1 MIDLGLPSGLKW
13 SCCNLGASK
22 PEEYGSY
29 YAWSE
34 TSTKTYYSLN
44 NYEHYNQ
51 KDKTWTYLG
60 AHISGTEYD
69 AARTNWGA
77 PWRMH
82 KSYEWLEIKNK
93 CTIQET
99 VHNGTCGIKVKGLNG
114 KCIFIPASGFAW
126 PKAKDVGIL
135 CYYWYDDF
143 KRADHAGFYYY
154 NTYSLSD
161 YQTEEL
167 LGDLSNCVWRE
178 GLGYRCYGFTIRP
191 VAE

>member
-1 MIDLGLPSGLKW
+1 MQDGSIWTQTHFWPIPINVIKWQAWMVQPDDNHPHMIDLGLPSGLKW

-51 KDKTWTYLG
+51 KDKTQTYLG

-77 PWRMH
+77 PWPMH
-82 KSYEWLEIKNK
+82 KSYEWLEIENK
-93 CTIQET
+93 
-99 VHNGTCGIKVKGLNG
+99 
-114 KCIFIPASGFAW
+114 
-126 PKAKDVGIL
+126 
-135 CYYWYDDF
+135 
-143 KRADHAGFYYY
+143 
-154 NTYSLSD
+154 
-161 YQTEEL
+161 
-167 LGDLSNCVWRE
+167 
-178 GLGYRCYGFTIRP
+178 
-191 VAE
+191 